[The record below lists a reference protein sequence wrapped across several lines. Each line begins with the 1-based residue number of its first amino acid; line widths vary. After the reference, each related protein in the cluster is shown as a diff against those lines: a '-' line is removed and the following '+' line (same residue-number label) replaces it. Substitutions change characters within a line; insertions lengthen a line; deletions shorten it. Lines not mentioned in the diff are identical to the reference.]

1 MWCLWWQSV
10 SRKDMETLLPQSA
23 AYRKKWEKIQDS
35 RFKSLLTA
43 SLGASPYKNNETMR
57 TMREDFRNQA
67 DSHSPN
73 LQSTSQEQSLFNP
86 CANNSCLICLAADS
100 SFPFSNKKSSI
111 YFEYGWALK
120 YHFSAREPIHHAG
133 KRNVR
138 GEAVWE
144 YHRRHKQNGVAPLL
158 EEKGYF
164 EKYSFPLW
172 QKYSGI
178 TIGF

>member
-1 MWCLWWQSV
+1 M
-10 SRKDMETLLPQSA
+10 
-23 AYRKKWEKIQDS
+23 
-35 RFKSLLTA
+35 
-43 SLGASPYKNNETMR
+43 G
-57 TMREDFRNQA
+57 EDFRSQA
-67 DSHSPN
+67 DSHEPN
-73 LQSTSQEQSLFNP
+73 LQSTSQEQGLFNP